1 MNHPVSS
8 QTNSSDYYEE
18 DDPVFLETLATT
30 ILPGDVSM
38 NREISNGGLD
48 DSQELEPPP
57 ATQPSLKRARME
69 VYEERGRQEM
79 ADSPVE
85 EDIYGQSHF
94 GEYGEYMRRKRAKLQ
109 IQNAD
114 IEQETGSDKDLFKGL
129 AIYINGYTQP
139 SVQDL
144 RKLIVKHGGI
154 FQPYL
159 DKKSIVTHIVTCSL
173 TGAKMREFK
182 HMKVV
187 RPEWLVESAKGGLL
201 LPWKDFIFSP
211 SERSEKIQGSKVK
224 QPGLL
229 DPSMSF
235 TTTLSRDLV
244 QSVPPPTTPMKQKS
258 QAQSEVTTP
267 IRKRPLLPPALSRKD
282 DRSISRPPQPL
293 NGGQNDKTHILPLKQ
308 LQVPLSNATTSL
320 ALPPNPLVLNTIA
333 GASKPVKG
341 NYTKNEVPSYAGH
354 KSNPLAER
362 VMADPEWRKAHT
374 SAASDFIEGY
384 YKNSRLHHLS
394 MWKAELRNLV
404 QEAQERAET
413 VGAAQL
419 VGRIDSELIRE
430 PTGAVDDLSMRG
442 AELVKHQRK
451 GKGKEKALDDRVI
464 MHCDFDCFF
473 VSAGLTTRP
482 QLKGKPVVVCHSQG
496 DQGGAS
502 STSEIASASYEARS
516 FGLRNGMSLRQAR
529 ELCPGVITIPY
540 EFERYKKLSLKF
552 YTILMKHADDLQAV
566 SVDEAL
572 IDVSS
577 VVLQLR
583 ANSSQ
588 DDEAVDPA
596 KDFAEM
602 IRALVRQA
610 TGCEVSIGI
619 SHNILLARLA
629 TRRAKPAG
637 SYHLVPEEVQD
648 FLAPLSITDLHGFG
662 SSAKQKAQ
670 EKLGVTMLGELMDKS
685 KAILCDALGKS
696 TGETLYNALRGID
709 EKKLESDKPR
719 KSVSCDINYGIRFE
733 NGEQAEAFI
742 YQMSKEVAKRLD
754 DIGMVGRS
762 ITLKIMKRDPTAPV
776 EPPKFLGH
784 GACDLYNKQIT
795 LIGPGGRATS
805 DERVIGEHAY
815 RILRSFNFDPKE
827 LRGIGIQIQKLEKP
841 SSGGTIQQGMLP
853 FRRVPSPRK
862 TARSPPSVAPPDI
875 VLHPPLDDFQEP
887 MHQEAPT
894 KDNSDLPN
902 LSQVDMAVLNALP
915 DDVRNELESEYERR
929 SVSAP
934 PAELPPPPLSPR
946 KVIFPKKMGI
956 KGTDYSRIVRQ
967 QRPRTT
973 RPMIF
978 PTKNSLFKK
987 KGRAGAVKISDEALR
1002 ALSIDPIVFRDLPPN
1017 VQHEQLAMLRLIKK
1031 YGKLPT
1037 PPSKRKILKPRKRKP
1052 IPAHL
1057 LWRAP
1062 PPRARYVD
1070 PPILRQQGKQ
1080 KREKFLMTETPDIQ
1094 RAIELWITTYQKWV
1108 PKEQDVELFTK
1119 YLVNVVDG
1127 TQYGDVG
1134 VERAISILKWWLVLL
1149 RRHWGG
1155 SEYVEED
1162 EGLNLSQGSPVGAA
1176 WWKIF
1181 REVKAKMDV
1190 VARKKFGG
1198 CLSLK

>member
-1 MNHPVSS
+1 
-8 QTNSSDYYEE
+8 
-18 DDPVFLETLATT
+18 
-30 ILPGDVSM
+30 M

-187 RPEWLVESAKGGLL
+187 RPEWLVESAKGGVL

-211 SERSEKIQGSKVK
+211 SERSEKIQGSK
-224 QPGLL
+224 
-229 DPSMSF
+229 
-235 TTTLSRDLV
+235 
-244 QSVPPPTTPMKQKS
+244 
-258 QAQSEVTTP
+258 
-267 IRKRPLLPPALSRKD
+267 
-282 DRSISRPPQPL
+282 
-293 NGGQNDKTHILPLKQ
+293 
-308 LQVPLSNATTSL
+308 VPLSNATTSL

-413 VGAAQL
+413 
-419 VGRIDSELIRE
+419 
-430 PTGAVDDLSMRG
+430 
-442 AELVKHQRK
+442 RK

-762 ITLKIMKRDPTAPV
+762 ITLKIMKRDPMAPV

-841 SSGGTIQQGMLP
+841 SSGGAIQQGMLP
-853 FRRVPSPRK
+853 FRRVPSPKK

-875 VLHPPLDDFQEP
+875 VLHPPSDDFQEP
-887 MHQEAPT
+887 MRQEAPT

-902 LSQVDMAVLNALP
+902 LSQVDMAVFNALP

-946 KVIFPKKMGI
+946 KVIFPKKIGI

-1094 RAIELWITTYQKWV
+1094 RTIELWITTYQKWV

>member
-1 MNHPVSS
+1 MDHPVSS

-18 DDPVFLETLATT
+18 DDPVFLAALATT
-30 ILPGDVSM
+30 TLPGDVSM
-38 NREISNGGLD
+38 DHEPENDGLD

-57 ATQPSLKRARME
+57 ATQPSLKRPRME
-69 VYEERGRQEM
+69 VYEERGRQGQAESTV
-79 ADSPVE
+79 D
-85 EDIYGQSHF
+85 EDTYGQSHF

-129 AIYINGYTQP
+129 AIY
-139 SVQDL
+139 DL
-144 RKLIVKHGGI
+144 RKLILKHGGI

-159 DKKSIVTHIVTCSL
+159 DRKSIVTHIVTCSL
-173 TGAKMREFK
+173 TGAKMRDFK
-182 HMKVV
+182 HLKVV
-187 RPEWLVESAKGGLL
+187 RPEWLVESAKKGIL
-201 LPWKDFIFSP
+201 LPWKDYIFSQT
-211 SERSEKIQGSKVK
+211 ERSENIQGSKAK
-224 QPGLL
+224 QPDLL
-229 DPSMSF
+229 NPSMSF
-235 TTTLSRDLV
+235 TATPSRNLARNFAPPITPVKQKPQV
-244 QSVPPPTTPMKQKS
+244 QSEANTPTTKK
-258 QAQSEVTTP
+258 
-267 IRKRPLLPPALSRKD
+267 PLLLPTPPRKGG
-282 DRSISRPPQPL
+282 RNISRSPQSL
-293 NGGQNDKTHILPLKQ
+293 NGGQETEFAISPFAQ
-308 LQVPLSNATTSL
+308 LQAPSPNVANTATPPPHPPAPNAKQG
-320 ALPPNPLVLNTIA
+320 IA
-333 GASKPVKG
+333 GASKPTKK
-341 NYTKNEVPSYAGH
+341 NYTKNEAPSYAGH

-362 VMADPEWRKAHT
+362 VMANPEWRNAHT
-374 SAASDFIEGY
+374 SVAPDFIEGY
-384 YKNSRLHHLS
+384 YKNSRLHYLS
-394 MWKAELRNLV
+394 TWKAELKNLV

-413 VGAAQL
+413 AGAAEL
-419 VGRIDSELIRE
+419 VGRIDSELSKSKE
-430 PTGAVDDLSMRG
+430 PVGDGVSMRG
-442 AELVKHQRK
+442 AELVMKPHDKGKGK
-451 GKGKEKALDDRVI
+451 GKGKEKAVDDRVI

-496 DQGGAS
+496 AQGGAS

-516 FGLRNGMSLRQAR
+516 FGIRNGM
-529 ELCPGVITIPY
+529 
-540 EFERYKKLSLKF
+540 RYKQLSLKF

-583 ANSSQ
+583 ANNSQ
-588 DDEAVDPA
+588 DEGVVDPA

-602 IRALVRQA
+602 IRAQVRKA
-610 TGCEVSIGI
+610 TGCEVSVGI

-670 EKLGVTMLGELMDKS
+670 EKLGVASLGDLMDKS
-685 KAILCDALGKS
+685 KAVLCDALGKS

-719 KSVSCDINYGIRFE
+719 KSVSCEINVGSLRMSHAALADHFDQYGIRFE
-733 NGEQAEAFI
+733 NGQQAEAFI
-742 YQMSKEVAKRLD
+742 YQMAKEVAKRLD
-754 DIGMVGRS
+754 DIGMLGRS
-762 ITLKIMKRDPTAPV
+762 ITLKIMKRDPSAPV

-784 GACDLYNKQIT
+784 GACDLYNKQIA
-795 LIGPGGRATS
+795 LIGPGGRAAS

-841 SSGGTIQQGMLP
+841 SSGGPAQQGMLP
-853 FRRVPSPRK
+853 FRRFPSPK
-862 TARSPPSVAPPDI
+862 KPARPPPPMAPPDI
-875 VLHPPLDDFQEP
+875 VLHPPSDDLQEP
-887 MHQEAPT
+887 INQESPT
-894 KDNSDLPN
+894 KDNAGLPN
-902 LSQVDMAVLNALP
+902 FSQVDMEVFNALP
-915 DDVRNELESEYERR
+915 DDVRNELEIEYQRR
-929 SVSAP
+929 SVSLP
-934 PAELPPPPLSPR
+934 PAGPPPPPLPPR
-946 KVIFPKKMGI
+946 KDIFPKKIAM
-956 KGTDYSRIVRQ
+956 KGTNYSRIVRQ
-967 QRPRTT
+967 QRPRNT
-973 RPMIF
+973 RPIVL
-978 PTKNSLFKK
+978 PTKNPLFKK
-987 KGRAGAVKISDEALR
+987 KSRAGAVKMSDEALR
-1002 ALSIDPIVFRDLPPN
+1002 ALNIDPTVFRDLPPN
-1017 VQHEQLAMLRLIKK
+1017 VQHEQLTMLRLIEK

-1062 PPRARYVD
+1062 PPRARYVA

-1080 KREKFLMTETPDIQ
+1080 KDEKFLMTETADIQ
-1094 RAIELWITTYQKWV
+1094 RVIELWITTYQRWA

-1134 VERAISILKWWLVLL
+1134 VERAIAILKWWLVLL

-1162 EGLNLSQGSPVGAA
+1162 EEMEFSQGNPVGAA